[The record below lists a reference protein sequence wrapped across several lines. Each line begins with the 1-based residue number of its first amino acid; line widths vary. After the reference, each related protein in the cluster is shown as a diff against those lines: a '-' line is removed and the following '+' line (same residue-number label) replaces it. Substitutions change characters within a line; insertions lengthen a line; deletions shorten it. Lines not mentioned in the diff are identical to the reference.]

1 MRNLGTLEVAK
12 QFSGEQIACV
22 LLHLQYLV
30 RFKQT
35 NVNDDE
41 NENAFKEDSGQTM
54 SDVLQSL
61 KNPFPIPWPETIEE
75 RAKRYQSKNIAD
87 SLEEKLIALVAEP
100 IDGKCN

>member
-22 LLHLQYLV
+22 FLHLQYLV
-30 RFKQT
+30 RFEQT
-35 NVNDDE
+35 NGSED
-41 NENAFKEDSGQTM
+41 ENAFKEDSGQTM

>member
-1 MRNLGTLEVAK
+1 MRNLGALEVAK
-12 QFSGEQIACV
+12 QFSGEQIAFV
-22 LLHLQYLV
+22 FLHLQYLV
-30 RFKQT
+30 RFEQT
-35 NVNDDE
+35 NGSEDE

-75 RAKRYQSKNIAD
+75 RAKRYQSNIAD